1 MATIIIDSQV
11 HIWGPETPNK
21 PYFTE
26 NASKPHRPIPLG
38 HKELLREM
46 DANGVQRTVC
56 VPPTWEGFSNEESLV
71 AARLHPDRF
80 AVMGRLAIDKPESR
94 ELLPKWKNQP
104 GMLGIRSRAL

>member
-1 MATIIIDSQV
+1 MAMIIIDSQV
-11 HIWGPETPNK
+11 HIWAPETPEK

-56 VPPTWEGFSNEESLV
+56 VPPTWEGF
-71 AARLHPDRF
+71 AT
-80 AVMGRLAIDKPESR
+80 
-94 ELLPKWKNQP
+94 
-104 GMLGIRSRAL
+104 RSRSKRRACIPTVSRSWDE